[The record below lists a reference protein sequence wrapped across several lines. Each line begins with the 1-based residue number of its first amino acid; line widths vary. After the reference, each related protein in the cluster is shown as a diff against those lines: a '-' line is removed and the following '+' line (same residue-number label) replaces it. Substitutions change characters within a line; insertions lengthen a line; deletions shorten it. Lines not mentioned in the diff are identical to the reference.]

1 MVKPFPLPPRRY
13 RPRGVDIQYEDRDI
27 LVVNKAS
34 GLLTMSFHK
43 DEDQTAACIL
53 TQYVRKGNSRSRN
66 RVFVVHRL
74 DREAS
79 GLLVFAK
86 TEEMQQ
92 RLKADWAKND
102 KLYLVA
108 IHGRLKEPRGVI
120 ESHLAEDEDQY
131 MASVKDPEKG
141 RLARTAYAVIRAT
154 DVLSLLKV
162 RLLTGR
168 KNQIRVHFAELD
180 HAVVNDPKY
189 GTIPSG
195 GRMALHAKELAFN
208 HPYSGERMA
217 FNTGIPDIFTQLAHG
232 LDEQE
237 WAAAGKL
244 DDFI

>member
-1 MVKPFPLPPRRY
+1 
-13 RPRGVDIQYEDRDI
+13 
-27 LVVNKAS
+27 
-34 GLLTMSFHK
+34 
-43 DEDQTAACIL
+43 
-53 TQYVRKGNSRSRN
+53 
-66 RVFVVHRL
+66 VVHRL

-120 ESHLAEDEDQY
+120 ESHLVEDEDQY

-154 DVLSLLKV
+154 SVLSLLKV

-189 GTIPSG
+189 GTVPSG

-217 FNTGIPDIFTQLAHG
+217 YNTGIPDIFTQLAHG